1 MEIIAGGTRYR
12 DAPDGMELK
21 TDADGAI
28 SVTWP
33 ATGLYW
39 LEAEIRDENATV
51 PGVKKRTAA
60 YNATLEV
67 LPQ

>member
-1 MEIIAGGTRYR
+1 
-12 DAPDGMELK
+12 MELE

-28 SVTWP
+28 TVTWP

-39 LEAEIRDENATV
+39 LDAEIKDEKATV